1 MSKHTDRHPLDRRT
15 AERLL
20 DGAPVAGGHP
30 LADLLAAATVP
41 AGGGELAGEDAA
53 VAAFRAARPGP
64 VSHRRPSKLKNLAN
78 ARIAAVAAAVA
89 VILGGVATAA
99 ATGYLPTPLGGH
111 PAVVPAHASAAEPSS
126 TTSSTSH
133 TTKPDNDD
141 HGSPTSGASPS
152 PSLTGLCNAYIAG
165 AGSDHG
171 KALDNPA
178 FGSLIDNA
186 GGRDKVD
193 EYCADLLAG
202 QQGHNGDTNGN
213 GKGHDPK
220 GSPANH
226 PDHTTGP
233 PSTHSNH

>member
-1 MSKHTDRHPLDRRT
+1 M
-15 AERLL
+15 L

-30 LADLLAAATVP
+30 LTDLLAAVTVP

-53 VAAFRAARPGP
+53 VAAFRAARLAPA
-64 VSHRRPSKLKNLAN
+64 SHRKPSTLKSLFT

-89 VILGGVATAA
+89 VLVGGVATAA

-111 PAVVPAHASAAEPSS
+111 PAIVPAHSSVAASST
-126 TTSSTSH
+126 TTSSTGH
-133 TTKPDNDD
+133 TTSASNED
-141 HGSPTSGASPS
+141 HGSPTTTDVPTPS
-152 PSLTGLCNAYIAG
+152 VAGLCNAYAAG

-178 FGSLIDNA
+178 FGSLITAA

-193 EYCADLLAG
+193 AYCADLLAG
-202 QQGHNGDTNGN
+202 QQGHNGSTNTN

-220 GSPANH
+220 GPPASH